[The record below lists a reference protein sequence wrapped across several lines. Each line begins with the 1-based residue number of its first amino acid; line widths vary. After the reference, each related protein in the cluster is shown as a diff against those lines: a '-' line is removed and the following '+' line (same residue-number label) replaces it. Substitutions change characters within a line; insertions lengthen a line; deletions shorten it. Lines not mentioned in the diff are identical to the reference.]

1 MKISVDWKTILA
13 GVVLLAAAITLLA
26 RSCTSEEQ
34 RIRQRFEKLCR
45 INELDGV
52 ESTIQAG
59 ISANQISEY
68 FTPNLVIE
76 AASAPISVGS
86 LQEFR
91 QIVFKAR
98 SSLEL
103 IDIDVRK
110 LDVQLDPS
118 GERAS
123 MSASLRIHARGMGGR
138 ETFNEAFNIDWSKEQ
153 NEWKISRVS
162 RYETIRMIE

>member
-13 GVVLLAAAITLLA
+13 GAVLLAAAITLLA

-34 RIRQRFEKLCR
+34 RIRKRFETLCR

-52 ESTIQAG
+52 ETTIQAG
-59 ISANQISEY
+59 ISANRISEY
-68 FTPNLVIE
+68 FAPDLVIE

-98 SSLEL
+98 SSLER
-103 IDIDVRK
+103 IAIDVRK
-110 LDVQLDPS
+110 VDVRLDPS
-118 GERAS
+118 GERAA
-123 MSASLRIHARGMGGR
+123 MSASLRIHARGMGER
-138 ETFNEAFNIDWSKEQ
+138 ETFNEAFNIDWVRQ
-153 NEWKISRVS
+153 QGEWRISRVS